1 MFFTYGLES
10 RTQITYP
17 APGNQE
23 KEFRIMSKSSFD
35 EPKKVEHS
43 PYRPPHLRKKD
54 TSYMRQKKSQNSQSS
69 SDHES
74 STVDFTSSDSDYSDS
89 DGSIKESETVCHS
102 KVRVAAIV
110 CIQDLCQADS
120 KSFTTQWTLLLPT
133 NDVLQLRKFEA
144 TLMTCLL
151 YDPYLKARIASAS
164 ALAVMLDGPSTIFL
178 QVAEYKESSKY
189 GSFMALSSSL
199 GQILMQLIQR
209 ETHSRL
215 LASLF
220 KILMLL
226 VSSTPYSRMPG
237 ELLPTVITSL
247 QTRIN
252 EGFSF
257 KSDQTGLLAAA
268 VSCLTAAL
276 STSPSL
282 QVREMLL
289 EEISTGFLE
298 AEKKSRVLFAI
309 FLYSEQLTSPNICF
323 EALQALRVVSHN
335 YPNIMFACWER
346 VSTIVYGFFMVAT
359 PEVPARSWTGNAGDI
374 LWGYW
379 GKSSYKC

>member
-1 MFFTYGLES
+1 
-10 RTQITYP
+10 
-17 APGNQE
+17 
-23 KEFRIMSKSSFD
+23 
-35 EPKKVEHS
+35 
-43 PYRPPHLRKKD
+43 
-54 TSYMRQKKSQNSQSS
+54 
-69 SDHES
+69 
-74 STVDFTSSDSDYSDS
+74 
-89 DGSIKESETVCHS
+89 
-102 KVRVAAIV
+102 
-110 CIQDLCQADS
+110 
-120 KSFTTQWTLLLPT
+120 
-133 NDVLQLRKFEA
+133 
-144 TLMTCLL
+144 
-151 YDPYLKARIASAS
+151 
-164 ALAVMLDGPSTIFL
+164 
-178 QVAEYKESSKY
+178 
-189 GSFMALSSSL
+189 
-199 GQILMQLIQR
+199 
-209 ETHSRL
+209 
-215 LASLF
+215 
-220 KILMLL
+220 MLL

-237 ELLPTVITSL
+237 ELLPTVVTSL

-257 KSDQTGLLAAA
+257 KSDQTGFLAAA
-268 VSCLTAAL
+268 VSCLTTAL

-374 LWGYW
+374 AGVIGEKVLTAAVKERGNKYW
-379 GKSSYKC
+379 SFTYFYMDVMI